1 MCTPH
6 TDQSHPEVETSTDQG
21 GGRKSLHSDE
31 RASPQECRGGQGAD
45 CLKPMGALAQAYF
58 QGLPCPWQR
67 SHLALR
73 RTQRKDRRSREE
85 RSGAGVWGADG
96 QGRALR
102 ARACSFTNVTRTG
115 VSYWREKSGQPH
127 ITESVTG
134 SDLLSRVG
142 RVSSQLWKN
151 SPSLEI
157 TSP

>member
-6 TDQSHPEVETSTDQG
+6 TEQSHPEVETSTDQG

-58 QGLPCPWQR
+58 QGLLCPWQR

-85 RSGAGVWGADG
+85 NSGAGVWVLMVRAELYEPGPVALQMSPE
-96 QGRALR
+96 QG
-102 ARACSFTNVTRTG
+102 CHTG
-115 VSYWREKSGQPH
+115 ERRVVSPTS
-127 ITESVTG
+127 
-134 SDLLSRVG
+134 L
-142 RVSSQLWKN
+142 RVSQGL
-151 SPSLEI
+151 I
-157 TSP
+157 F